1 MKMTKTRMI
10 VSALS
15 LLAFVG
21 AANAAT
27 TPPQYPTIH
36 KANMH
41 TVKKVHM
48 VMKKHK
54 KHMKH
59 AMLKKAPVKAKAV

>member
-1 MKMTKTRMI
+1 MNKTRII

-27 TPPQYPTIH
+27 TPPQYPATH
-36 KANMH
+36 KATMH
-41 TVKKVHM
+41 TMKKVHI

-59 AMLKKAPVKAKAV
+59 AMLKKAPAKVKAV